1 MTMNITQTGTMKS
14 YKQIC
19 DELYDMSNQHPAKSA
34 QLDMISEYGEF
45 NYMYCCAMMS
55 ILNDWDYD
63 YDKDCNDWNYEAP
76 PLDEDKIRTLA
87 GFIHERG
94 DLHTLQM
101 NFYVMLH
108 FHAEDTLTQRKVQ
121 QLTHIWDGVGNW
133 RH

>member
-1 MTMNITQTGTMKS
+1 MNIIQTGTMKS

-19 DELYDMSNQHPAKSA
+19 EELENMDSKHPAKSA
-34 QLDMISEYGEF
+34 QLDLISEYGEV
-45 NYMYCCAMMS
+45 NYLWCCAIMG

-63 YDKDCNDWNYEAP
+63 YDRDCSDWNYVAP
-76 PLDEDKIRTLA
+76 ELNETMLRTLA

-94 DLHTLQM
+94 GLHTLQM

-108 FHAEDTLTQRKVQ
+108 FHAEDTLTKSKVQ
-121 QLTHIWDGVGNW
+121 HLTHIWDGVGEW